1 MSVITSSQN
10 QPFLLVTVLSGCPGA
25 GNTALVNDILANR
38 EKARVAEIRSNLFWP
53 HEDRHQELVFIGHGL
68 EQRRIG
74 KILIPACLVIAS
86 SAKAS
91 VLGQNLKIFYLSLSP
106 KWRPPPNEIYEIKK
120 T

>member
-25 GNTALVNDILANR
+25 GNTALVNHILANR

-68 EQRRIG
+68 EQQRIG
-74 KILIPACLVIAS
+74 KILDSCL
-86 SAKAS
+86 
-91 VLGQNLKIFYLSLSP
+91 LSHCEFSQSLCTWS
-106 KWRPPPNEIYEIKK
+106 KF
-120 T
+120 